1 MDIQAIHFI
10 REVLVTNWQGKPTP
24 QMQFSFANASFLDPA
39 FQEVP
44 STDQEQVRELYLELG
59 GRRLENE
66 RFGST
71 VIIPN
76 RSRRGFLR
84 RMS

>member
-1 MDIQAIHFI
+1 MDIKGIHFI

-24 QMQFSFANASFLDPA
+24 LMQFSYANASFLDPP

-66 RFGST
+66 RIGST
-71 VIIPN
+71 VVIPN
-76 RSRRGFLR
+76 RTRWGFLR
-84 RMS
+84 GTS